1 MLHISLVRGVRI
13 ELLHVGDILGT
24 RVPFFPVTHKSQGCS
39 SYVYNVPWI
48 RMQTEP
54 APVRV
59 QGPTPALLG
68 TAGAGVFHVSGA

>member
-1 MLHISLVRGVRI
+1 
-13 ELLHVGDILGT
+13 
-24 RVPFFPVTHKSQGCS
+24 
-39 SYVYNVPWI
+39 
-48 RMQTEP
+48 MQTEP